1 MFYAGFSLV
10 FAVKNI
16 IFQKKYRPSESNNII
31 FILPT
36 DRPYFFFAALPVD
49 QKISCFRLTLEQR
62 FVESCFDVI
71 VLTLHWRNAES
82 V

>member
-1 MFYAGFSLV
+1 M

-16 IFQKKYRPSESNNII
+16 IFQKNTDHQNQII
-31 FILPT
+31 LFLFCRPT
-36 DRPYFFFAALPVD
+36 DPTFFFAALPLD
-49 QKISCFRLTLEQR
+49 QKITCFRLMLEQR
-62 FVESCFDVI
+62 FVESCSDVI